1 VVPIDAIPGKG
12 SFPMPTHV
20 PVFIVTTLLLAM
32 LPGASQAL
40 MIRQVLEGG
49 QRTLRGTLVGN
60 ASGFLLWSTAA
71 AAGLSAVLLASPT
84 AYAVLRIAGG
94 IVLMILGVKTLRT
107 TLTTPVSTR
116 PPSEGGRS
124 SGFAGGY
131 LTGLITNLGNPKAG
145 VFAVSVLPQFVT
157 AKGPVF
163 LSTVALGALWALVS
177 ASWYMLL
184 TWAVSRGRDLVSQP
198 TVLRGLSLTTGVVL
212 LGLGA
217 AVAAGV

>member
-1 VVPIDAIPGKG
+1 
-12 SFPMPTHV
+12 MPTHV

-40 MIRQVLEGG
+40 MIRQVLDGG
-49 QRTLRGTLVGN
+49 QRTLRGTLAGN
-60 ASGFLLWSTAA
+60 ASGFVLWSTAA
-71 AAGLSAVLLASPT
+71 AAGLSAVLLASPA
-84 AYAVLRIAGG
+84 AYTVLRIAGG
-94 IVLMILGVKTLRT
+94 IVLMILGVRTLRT
-107 TLTTPVSTR
+107 ALTTVST
-116 PPSEGGRS
+116 PTSYDGERS
-124 SGFAGGY
+124 TGFAGGY

-145 VFAVSVLPQFVT
+145 VFAISVLPQFVT
-157 AKGPVF
+157 EEGPVF

-184 TWAVSRGRDLVSQP
+184 TWAVSRGRALVSRP
-198 TVLRGLSLTTGVVL
+198 TVLKGLSVTTGVVL

>member
-1 VVPIDAIPGKG
+1 
-12 SFPMPTHV
+12 MPTHV
-20 PVFIVTTLLLAM
+20 PVFIATTLLLAM

-49 QRTLRGTLVGN
+49 HHALRGTLAGN
-60 ASGFLLWSTAA
+60 ATGFLLWSTAA

-94 IVLMILGVKTLRT
+94 IVLMILGVNTLRT
-107 TLTTPVSTR
+107 ALTTVSTR
-116 PPSEGGRS
+116 TPRDGRRRT
-124 SGFAGGY
+124 GFAGGY
-131 LTGLITNLGNPKAG
+131 LTGLSTNLGNPKAG

-157 AKGPVF
+157 SKGPVF
-163 LSTVALGALWALVS
+163 LSTVALGVLWALVS
-177 ASWYMLL
+177 ASWYMVLA
-184 TWAVSRGRDLVSQP
+184 WAVGRGRDLVSQP
-198 TVLRGLSLTTGVVL
+198 TVLRGLSVTTGVVL

>member
-1 VVPIDAIPGKG
+1 
-12 SFPMPTHV
+12 MPTHV
-20 PVFIVTTLLLAM
+20 PAFLVTTLLLAM

-49 QRTLRGTLVGN
+49 RRTLRGTLAGN

-71 AAGLSAVLLASPT
+71 AAGLSAVLLASPI

-94 IVLMILGVKTLRT
+94 VVLMILGVKTLRT
-107 TLTTPVSTR
+107 ALTTVSAR
-116 PPSEGGRS
+116 PPREGGGRT
-124 SGFAGGY
+124 GFVGGY
-131 LTGLITNLGNPKAG
+131 LTGLSTNLGNPKAG

-157 AKGPVF
+157 ENGPVF

-177 ASWYMLL
+177 ASWYALL
-184 TWAVSRGRDLVSQP
+184 TWAVGRGRVLVSKP
-198 TVLRGLSLTTGVVL
+198 AVLRGLSVTTGAVL